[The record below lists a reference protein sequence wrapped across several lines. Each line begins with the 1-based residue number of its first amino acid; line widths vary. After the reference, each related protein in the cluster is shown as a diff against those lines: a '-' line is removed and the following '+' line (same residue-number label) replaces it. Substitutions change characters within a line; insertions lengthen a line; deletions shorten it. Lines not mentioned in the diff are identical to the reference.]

1 MSAVNIVISIEGGI
15 PNLIGAFDS
24 YTRAGKSRRELIKKH
39 NSPFTRQEIIER
51 FKDNPGKFDEIWQK
65 DSCDYL
71 YDKDKDI
78 YYPVSSENF
87 DCVIFETEIQ
97 FGECS

>member
-51 FKDNPGKFDEIWQK
+51 FKDNPGKFDEIWAK
-65 DSCDYL
+65 RIVVIIFMTRIKIFTIL
-71 YDKDKDI
+71 YRLRI
-78 YYPVSSENF
+78 S
-87 DCVIFETEIQ
+87 IA
-97 FGECS
+97 